1 MIECN
6 GMLCNAM
13 QWNLCNAMKSMQ
25 CNVNSEQMFLADG
38 DDGNHLGFSHHTNR
52 IQHKRIH

>member
-1 MIECN
+1 MECY
-6 GMLCNAM
+6 AM
-13 QWNLCNAMKSMQ
+13 QWNPMQ

>member
-1 MIECN
+1 MQW
-6 GMLCNAM
+6 NAM
-13 QWNLCNAMKSMQ
+13 QCNAMKPMQ